1 MSERVDDRVDE
12 RLAVGS
18 LAGVG
23 GKNRRLKL
31 GLYGT
36 GNFEKN
42 RDRESPGPEKPGSGP
57 GPEFLTGTGTGN
69 REKSG
74 IFRNNFLT
82 QINCW

>member
-1 MSERVDDRVDE
+1 MSRSAFTIDITFR
-12 RLAVGS
+12 
-18 LAGVG
+18 
-23 GKNRRLKL
+23 L

-74 IFRNNFLT
+74 IFRNKIFT
-82 QINCW
+82 